1 MLCLSISLVIFEGI
15 YPMQKPYVKNIEVFI
30 PDNRNMISLYDHDQ
44 QTHPIVTEM
53 KLAGILEITNKLNL
67 MFKAIFLSF
76 MISVGLMSCD
86 VLSNVSGSSPLISEE
101 EAAQGIREALDQGVG
116 RGIQTLNVTDG
127 FFGNQAYKL
136 LLPPEAQKIESTM
149 RQLGMSPL
157 VDKAVLQINRAAED
171 AVGFARPVFLD
182 AIKAMTINDA
192 LGIIKGPKDA
202 ATQYFRLKTTDNLIN
217 AFTPVIKGSLEKF
230 SATKYYDELITTYNR
245 FPTTVNKLNPDLTAY
260 VADRAVATLFD
271 QIAKEEA
278 NIREN
283 PAART
288 TEILKKV
295 FNKRVTAGSPVANG
309 QW

>member
-1 MLCLSISLVIFEGI
+1 MLKTVFFSFIISIVLFSCDTLSNLPGSTAV
-15 YPMQKPYVKNIEVFI
+15 
-30 PDNRNMISLYDHDQ
+30 
-44 QTHPIVTEM
+44 VTE
-53 KLAGILEITNKLNL
+53 N
-67 MFKAIFLSF
+67 
-76 MISVGLMSCD
+76 
-86 VLSNVSGSSPLISEE
+86 
-101 EAAQGIREALDQGVG
+101 EAAMGIREALDHGVG

-127 FFGNQAYKL
+127 FFGNETYKL
-136 LLPPEAQKIESTM
+136 FLPPEAQKIESTM
-149 RQLGMSPL
+149 RQLGMGAM

-182 AIKAMTINDA
+182 AIKAMTISDA

-202 ATQYFRLKTTDNLIN
+202 ATQYFRQRTTDKLVT

-230 SATKYYDELITTYNR
+230 SATKYYDDLITTYNR

-260 VADRAVATLFD
+260 VADRAVAALFD

-295 FNKRVTAGSPVANG
+295 FSKRVTAGSPVADG
-309 QW
+309 KW